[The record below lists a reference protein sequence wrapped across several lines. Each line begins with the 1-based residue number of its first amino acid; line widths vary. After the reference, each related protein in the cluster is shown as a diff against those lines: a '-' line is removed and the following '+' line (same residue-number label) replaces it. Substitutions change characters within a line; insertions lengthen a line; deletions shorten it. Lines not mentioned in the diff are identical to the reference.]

1 VVKAIRATPGPAGAE
16 VLVGGRP
23 ATDLDQINSLVD
35 RLPWMGI
42 YVAVATFL
50 LLFLAFG
57 SVVLP
62 AKAIIMNIISIGAS
76 FGVVVWIFQ
85 DGHLSNWLG
94 FTPTGYLEPTNLILM
109 LAILFGLSTDYEVFL
124 LSRMTEAR
132 AARADPPEAIRYGIA
147 HTGGVITSAAAILI
161 VVTGAFGFSD
171 LVLMKYIAY
180 GMIAALIIDAT
191 VIRMLLTPAVLK
203 LIWR

>member
-1 VVKAIRATPGPAGAE
+1 MFA
-16 VLVGGRP
+16 VL
-23 ATDLDQINSLVD
+23 A
-35 RLPWMGI
+35 
-42 YVAVATFL
+42 
-50 LLFLAFG
+50 
-57 SVVLP
+57 
-62 AKAIIMNIISIGAS
+62 
-76 FGVVVWIFQ
+76 
-85 DGHLSNWLG
+85 
-94 FTPTGYLEPTNLILM
+94 LIVTV
-109 LAILFGLSTDYEVFL
+109 IFGLSTDYEVFL

-132 AARADPPEAIRYGIA
+132 ADRADPPEAIRYGIA
-147 HTGGVITSAAAILI
+147 HTGSVITSAAAILI